1 MVILEFEM
9 ANDLFFNLCFFCFC
23 FTFLSMALHVE
34 ELLRQQSTINVSSN
48 VKLMAILTYIVKLI
62 ISEIQYLLQ
71 QSLYA
76 RSLHQYLGVNKHS

>member
-1 MVILEFEM
+1 
-9 ANDLFFNLCFFCFC
+9 
-23 FTFLSMALHVE
+23 MALHVE

-71 QSLYA
+71 LSLYA

>member
-1 MVILEFEM
+1 
-9 ANDLFFNLCFFCFC
+9 
-23 FTFLSMALHVE
+23 MALHVE

-62 ISEIQYLLQ
+62 ISEIQYRLQ